1 MGGAV
6 AGRRRKA
13 RARERRAENETSPS
27 LRLLARLAARADDG
41 LLRGIAEADHG
52 IDVERHLDA
61 LRELRDS
68 LTLSAVPLW
77 HPGEVLELERW
88 SEPPRPGPDPA
99 GALRRA
105 HLARAFACAALLAA
119 AADERVG
126 YAPDGEHRTLVRLLD
141 SVIALDDPALEADAL
156 AFVRRR
162 VDGGLDDP
170 EELTFFLLAQLLLTV
185 RAPGA
190 APDLPAVCLLARRT
204 AAEEVRVRNA
214 LRARPTPPPWVDDA
228 SWPIGLAVF
237 DQSARTW
244 RRLGRD
250 LEDAARTELTGQA
263 RVEVEALARR
273 LRD

>member
-1 MGGAV
+1 M

-13 RARERRAENETSPS
+13 RARERRAENETCPS
-27 LRLLARLAARADDG
+27 LRPLARLAVAVDDA
-41 LLRGIAEADHG
+41 LLRQIAEADYR
-52 IDVERHLDA
+52 IDVERHLKA

-88 SEPPRPGPDPA
+88 SEPPRPGADS
-99 GALRRA
+99 GEALRRA

-126 YAPDGEHRTLVRLLD
+126 YPPDGKHQTLARLLD
-141 SVIALDDPALEADAL
+141 SVIALEDPALEADVL
-156 AFVRRR
+156 AFVHRR
-162 VDGGLDDP
+162 VEGGLDDP

-185 RAPGA
+185 RASGA

-204 AAEEVRVRNA
+204 AVEEVRVRNA
-214 LRARPTPPPWVDDA
+214 LRAWPKPPSWTDDVP
-228 SWPIGLAVF
+228 WPIGLMVF
-237 DQSARTW
+237 DSSAWTW
-244 RRLGRD
+244 RRLGLD
-250 LEDAARTELTGQA
+250 LENAARTGLTGQA